1 MLTKKFLEDPDL
13 EFLAKCS
20 NEDLKVFAD
29 LLVYGD
35 DDKPRISESLSK
47 DRVYKENYPNNL
59 QSAWKEIA
67 HEFQLFGGNAIVNFV
82 RGYGVPYREILMDVC
97 DAKRVNYKKTAST
110 ERIEM
115 YLIQKLMDDAL
126 DKMSDEQLQEILS
139 DLKMDATKY
148 ATKEAAKDA
157 IIMSCM
163 SPALIS
169 RIVGLVAATLI
180 PRLAVGAAIGFGL
193 GRTAGLLIPVFN
205 IVFGIW
211 LLKDITGPAYR
222 VTIPGVVLVIYMRR
236 KLQSNEEEKD

>member
-1 MLTKKFLEDPDL
+1 
-13 EFLAKCS
+13 
-20 NEDLKVFAD
+20 
-29 LLVYGD
+29 
-35 DDKPRISESLSK
+35 
-47 DRVYKENYPNNL
+47 
-59 QSAWKEIA
+59 
-67 HEFQLFGGNAIVNFV
+67 
-82 RGYGVPYREILMDVC
+82 
-97 DAKRVNYKKTAST
+97 
-110 ERIEM
+110 
-115 YLIQKLMDDAL
+115 
-126 DKMSDEQLQEILS
+126 
-139 DLKMDATKY
+139 
-148 ATKEAAKDA
+148 
-157 IIMSCM
+157 M